1 VQKLELMV
9 LICFNESSF
18 NFATRLTKGFDQQTI
33 RDLEFLQLRDWLSG
47 YAFQPTAR
55 KRLEELTPS
64 NDFSFVENELHRANE
79 FKSIRVEGE
88 SFPALDF
95 DELLAEIKLLPVKN
109 AVLQQEGFVRI
120 VRASDLVNHI
130 IVFFDKRS
138 QDYPKLIEILSP
150 VFFTRELIELIE
162 KVFDRRGQIRDDAS
176 PELFAIRQAIAKVRT
191 QINKNF
197 DKEMRKYLREGLL
210 GETKEAYVNERRVLT
225 VVSSFKRK
233 ISGSVVGSSKTG
245 SLTFIE
251 PEVNVPLNNELELL
265 QDDER
270 KEIFRIL
277 QQLTRDISHQLP
289 LIEGYQHVLTEFD
302 FIQAKTKMA
311 LELNAVL
318 PGIVR
323 QMRIEL
329 IEAYHPILWRN
340 NKLLQKPTLAQSL
353 TLDLKQRM
361 LVISGPNAGGKSI
374 TLKTI
379 GLLQLM
385 LQSGLLIPVNE
396 NSKLCFF
403 QQVLTDI
410 GDNQSIENEL
420 STYSYRLKR
429 MRYFLKVANKRS
441 LLLLDEF
448 GTGSDPDL
456 GGALAEVFFEELY
469 KKLPFAVI
477 TTHYA
482 NIKLRA
488 DQLPNAINGCML
500 FNTDSLEPLYKLSM
514 GQPGSSFTF
523 EVAQM
528 NGIPLDLIEKAK
540 GKLDENKV
548 KMDRLLNELQKEKTY
563 LERLTTEHITAQERA
578 EKARVSYEERKE
590 KFEDRLQNQQDF
602 IEKNNVFLNA
612 GKKMKGFIDRYQTM
626 TKKKTA
632 NQALLEEVRKYL
644 LVEKSKVEE
653 ARKKTQLIQASSIK
667 PTVNPKRKK
676 KPVDDVDTFQRDK
689 IKVGS
694 KVQLID
700 TKQKGVVEEMKGP
713 ILMVVFGNL
722 RMKIDIEKL
731 QFVPEK

>member
-1 VQKLELMV
+1 M
-9 LICFNESSF
+9 
-18 NFATRLTKGFDQQTI
+18 KGFDQQTI
-33 RDLEFLQLRDWLSG
+33 RDLEFLQLREWLSG

-95 DELLAEIKLLPVKN
+95 EELLAEIKLLPVKN

-120 VRASDLVNHI
+120 VRASDLINHI

-277 QQLTRDISHQLP
+277 QQLTRDIAHQIP

-563 LERLTTEHITAQERA
+563 LERLTTEHISAQDRA

-653 ARKKTQLIQASSIK
+653 AKKKTHLIQASSIK

-676 KPVDDVDTFQRDK
+676 KQEAEVDTFQRDK

-700 TKQKGVVEEMKGP
+700 TKQKGIVEEMKGP

>member
-1 VQKLELMV
+1 M
-9 LICFNESSF
+9 
-18 NFATRLTKGFDQQTI
+18 KGFDQQTI
-33 RDLEFLQLRDWLSG
+33 RDLEFLQLREWLSG

-55 KRLEELTPS
+55 KRLENLTPS
-64 NDFSFVENELHRANE
+64 NDFSFVENELLRANE

-210 GETKEAYVNERRVLT
+210 GETKEAFVNERRVLT

-396 NSKLCFF
+396 NSKMCFF

-429 MRYFLKVANKRS
+429 MRFFLKVANKRS

-469 KKLPFAVI
+469 KKMPFAVI

-540 GKLDENKV
+540 GKLNDNKV

-563 LERLTTEHITAQERA
+563 LERLTKEHITAQERA

-590 KFEDRLQNQQDF
+590 KFEERLHNQQDF
-602 IEKNNVFLNA
+602 IEKNNLFLNA

-644 LVEKSKVEE
+644 LVEKSKLEE
-653 ARKKTQLIQASSIK
+653 AKKKTQLIQASSNK
-667 PTVNPKRKK
+667 PTVTPKK
-676 KPVDDVDTFQRDK
+676 KKKQVPEVDMFQRDK

-700 TKQKGVVEEMKGP
+700 TKQKGIVEEMKGP

>member
-1 VQKLELMV
+1 M
-9 LICFNESSF
+9 
-18 NFATRLTKGFDQQTI
+18 KGFDQQTI
-33 RDLEFLQLRDWLSG
+33 RDLEFLQLREWLSG

-55 KRLEELTPS
+55 IRLEELTPS

-95 DELLAEIKLLPVKN
+95 DELLSEIKLLPVKN

-150 VFFTRELIELIE
+150 VFFTQELIELIE

-563 LERLTTEHITAQERA
+563 LERLTTEHITAQDRA

-653 ARKKTQLIQASSIK
+653 AKKKTQLIQASSTK
-667 PTVNPKRKK
+667 PTINPKRKK
-676 KPVDDVDTFQRDK
+676 KPVDEVDTFQRDK

-700 TKQKGVVEEMKGP
+700 TKQKGIVEEMKGP